1 MPKLERIRAV
11 RRVFN
16 LVEGVIAAR
25 ADLAMFLGLLFL
37 LIVGAGRWS
46 YDALLAARAEKLRV
60 SGTTH

>member
-1 MPKLERIRAV
+1 MSKLERIRAV

-46 YDALLAARAEKLRV
+46 FDARRVGKLRV
-60 SGTTH
+60 